1 MSLNPV
7 RNSPPQ
13 GSLSAQG
20 VGEISNGVKFFDA
33 HTHVQFVAF
42 NSDYKEVIARA
53 FEAGVGMVNVGT
65 EKNTSLKAIKFTEEY
80 PENVYAAVGLHPSH
94 TFKPYFDSQELSSKK
109 EEGEYLDYNFYRNLA
124 LNKKVVAIGECG
136 LDYFRIKNNEL
147 GIKNKQQEAFI
158 KQIELA
164 HEVKKPLMIHCRDAY
179 ADLIEILKINSSK
192 LNPIPGIVHFF
203 SGTKDNAR
211 ELLNLGFY
219 FTFGG
224 VITFPPRLCSARRG
238 EAGTR
243 DYDEVIKF
251 VPMDRILS
259 ETDAPY
265 VAPVPY
271 RGKRNE
277 PVYVIEVVKK
287 LAEIKRIELEKMCEQ
302 ILKNT
307 KTIFQLE

>member
-224 VITFPPRLCSARRG
+224 VITFPPRLAERSRG